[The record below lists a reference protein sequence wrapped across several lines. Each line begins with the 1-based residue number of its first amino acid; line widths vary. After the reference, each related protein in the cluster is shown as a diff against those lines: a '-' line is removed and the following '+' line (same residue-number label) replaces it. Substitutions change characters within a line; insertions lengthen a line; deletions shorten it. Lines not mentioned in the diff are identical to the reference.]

1 MCLSEN
7 LWLKPL
13 TRNLGRIMLKNLDP
27 LLNPNLLYIL
37 RAMGHGDVLTIVDS
51 NFPADSVA
59 STTVHGEVIRFD
71 GAGIPEIAQAIFSV
85 FPLDSFIEAP
95 IQHMQVVGEPETTL
109 EVHSDLHRIALEN
122 SDREWKMD
130 SVERHNFY
138 ELSRKTYAVIATAE
152 RRPYGCFMITKGV
165 IGPDGKVM

>member
-1 MCLSEN
+1 
-7 LWLKPL
+7 
-13 TRNLGRIMLKNLDP
+13 MLKNLDP

-37 RAMGHGDVLTIVDS
+37 RATGHGDVLTIVDS

-71 GAGIPEIAQAIFSV
+71 GAGISEVAKAIFSV

-95 IQHMQVVGEPETTL
+95 IQYMQVVGEPETTL
-109 EVHSDLHRIALEN
+109 EVHTDFHRIALEN
-122 SDREWKMD
+122 SNREWKMD
-130 SVERHNFY
+130 SVERHSFY

-152 RRPYGCFMITKGV
+152 RRSYGCFMITKGV
-165 IGPDGKVM
+165 IAPDGNVM

>member
-1 MCLSEN
+1 
-7 LWLKPL
+7 
-13 TRNLGRIMLKNLDP
+13 MLKKLDP

-59 STTVHGEVIRFD
+59 STTVHGEVIRLD
-71 GAGIPEIAQAIFSV
+71 GAGIPEVASAIFSV

-95 IQHMQVVGEPETTL
+95 IQYMQVVGEPETIL
-109 EVHSDLHRIALEN
+109 EVHKDLHKIALEN
-122 SDREWKMD
+122 GDREWKMD
-130 SVERHNFY
+130 SVERHSFY
-138 ELSRKTYAVIATAE
+138 EQSRKTYAVIATAE

-165 IGPDGKVM
+165 IAPDGNVM